1 MSGFALTA
9 EIEMK
14 LFSSWLKALA
24 MAFEREN
31 NEDKNGRVPISL
43 RAGEYFRNIPKGSW
57 LHPCA
62 PRYPPSLLTSREL
75 LVVESITVLGLKPLY
90 NVLAMGFLTGFGV
103 FWGMF

>member
-43 RAGEYFRNIPKGSW
+43 RAGEYFRNIPKGS
-57 LHPCA
+57 
-62 PRYPPSLLTSREL
+62 
-75 LVVESITVLGLKPLY
+75 
-90 NVLAMGFLTGFGV
+90 
-103 FWGMF
+103 